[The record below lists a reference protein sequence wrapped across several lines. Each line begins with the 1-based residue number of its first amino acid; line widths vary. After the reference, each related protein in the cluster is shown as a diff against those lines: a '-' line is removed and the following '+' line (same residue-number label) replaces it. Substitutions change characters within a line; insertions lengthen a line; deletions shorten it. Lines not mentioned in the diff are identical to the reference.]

1 VHTKI
6 EYKLL
11 NIGTVREYFL
21 LLTLS
26 ILRLQCRRWEGG
38 SPSPDFL
45 KNLSETVRFVEILL
59 LSINVNVRTKQNE
72 RICVIYWLCETTL
85 C

>member
-26 ILRLQCRRWEGG
+26 ILRLQQPPLPQHAEGVEAAAPCTP
-38 SPSPDFL
+38 PS
-45 KNLSETVRFVEILL
+45 R
-59 LSINVNVRTKQNE
+59 Q
-72 RICVIYWLCETTL
+72 
-85 C
+85 

>member
-1 VHTKI
+1 MHTKI

-26 ILRLQCRRWEGG
+26 ILRLQCRGVSRNMDWEGAA
-38 SPSPDFL
+38 
-45 KNLSETVRFVEILL
+45 
-59 LSINVNVRTKQNE
+59 
-72 RICVIYWLCETTL
+72 
-85 C
+85 

>member
-1 VHTKI
+1 MHTKI

-26 ILRLQCRRWEGG
+26 ILRLYSVVCLYSHTQQAPEK
-38 SPSPDFL
+38 S
-45 KNLSETVRFVEILL
+45 
-59 LSINVNVRTKQNE
+59 SIG
-72 RICVIYWLCETTL
+72 
-85 C
+85 

>member
-1 VHTKI
+1 MHTKI

-26 ILRLQCRRWEGG
+26 ILRLQCYSFAFNIVNCSIFKIG
-38 SPSPDFL
+38 
-45 KNLSETVRFVEILL
+45 NLRLNS
-59 LSINVNVRTKQNE
+59 
-72 RICVIYWLCETTL
+72 
-85 C
+85 

>member
-11 NIGTVREYFL
+11 NIGTVREYFS

-26 ILRLQCRRWEGG
+26 ILRLQYVYDMFRSR
-38 SPSPDFL
+38 
-45 KNLSETVRFVEILL
+45 TV
-59 LSINVNVRTKQNE
+59 T
-72 RICVIYWLCETTL
+72 
-85 C
+85 